1 MSTLLEQA
9 IEFQRRKLAELETQR
24 QQIEAGLVPRSQVVA
39 ARTALEEAQR
49 NPATPPATLASL
61 QETFNNLNNQ
71 RQTGI
76 DNLSSVNQQI
86 IDVRSALND
95 NEARAA
101 NPANNT
107 GVLTPGN
114 TTADPGTNPQIN
126 QQTQAQANVTT
137 GAIPAG
143 QSSSASTGIQNPP
156 TTTPPPEPINGLDLP
171 PPVAL
176 PGPAVE
182 PINGLDLPP
191 TPAEPEFGD
200 LNAAIERQQ
209 ASDPVLSE
217 DGTVATGIRR
227 NTETGEIFY
236 TDPPPGDD
244 LPFDEFAGVDE
255 AVAQQKQIALNTEGQ
270 PVLAEDGSVAEGIL
284 RNPETGEIYYT
295 QPPTLPN
302 STIPGTPYDDDG
314 NLNPGWTLDEDNNPV
329 FVGGDF
335 VEPATQQS
343 AAASRGL
350 AATQNARR
358 QATDQDVANFKTKE
372 DWRVRLSLA
381 PESKYLYN
389 APDAQGILQPLAA
402 TDGVIF
408 PYTPNIQVQYAAH
421 YTPTDLTH
429 SNYKIFQYTNSSIDS
444 ISITCD
450 FTAQDTSEAN
460 YLLAVIHFFRTVT
473 KMFYGQDK
481 SPKAGTPPPLCY
493 LSGLGQ
499 FQFDAHPLAVT
510 GFTYSLP
517 TDVDYIRA
525 SATTT
530 AAGVN
535 KSPANVPINTASPAG
550 GRMQGINPGGVKP
563 PPRFQTTPAGTIEP
577 TYVPTKMQIQISAVP
592 IISRNDI
599 SNNFSL
605 KKYATGELLL
615 GAKNKRAG
623 MW

>member
-143 QSSSASTGIQNPP
+143 QSSSASTGIQNPS

>member
-9 IEFQRRKLAELETQR
+9 IEYQRRRLAELESQR
-24 QQIEAGLVPRSQVVA
+24 QAIEAGLVPRSQVVA
-39 ARTALEEAQR
+39 ARTALDEAR
-49 NPATPPATLASL
+49 ANPATPPATLAAL
-61 QETFNNLNNQ
+61 QTTYNDLNNQ
-71 RQTGI
+71 RQTGL
-76 DNLSSVNQQI
+76 DNLSATNQQI
-86 IDVRSALND
+86 TDITSALRD
-95 NEARAA
+95 NEAKLSD
-101 NPANNT
+101 PVNNT
-107 GVLTPGN
+107 PFSTQGN
-114 TTADPGTNPQIN
+114 TTSDPGTNPQIN
-126 QQTQAQANVTT
+126 QQTNVQAANNT
-137 GAIPAG
+137 G
-143 QSSSASTGIQNPP
+143 
-156 TTTPPPEPINGLDLP
+156 ELP
-171 PPVAL
+171 PNQSAATVTSL
-176 PGPAVE
+176 PIDTG
-182 PINGLDLPP
+182 D
-191 TPAEPEFGD
+191 EFGN
-200 LNAAIERQQ
+200 LEQAIERQQ
-209 ASDPVLSE
+209 ASEPVLSE
-217 DGTVATGIRR
+217 DGTVATGIAR

-236 TDPPPGDD
+236 TTAPKGNDE
-244 LPFDEFAGVDE
+244 PFDEFAGVDE
-255 AVAQQKQIALNTEGQ
+255 AVALQKNIATNTSGL
-270 PVLAEDGSVAEGIL
+270 PVLAEDGSVAEGVL
-284 RNPETGEIYYT
+284 RNPETGEIFYT
-295 QPPTLPN
+295 EPPKLPN

-335 VEPATQQS
+335 VEPATQAS
-343 AAASRGL
+343 ATASRGL

-358 QATDQDVANFKTKE
+358 QATEQDVANFKTKE

-429 SNYKIFQYTNSSIDS
+429 SNYKIFQYANSSIDS

-450 FTAQDTSEAN
+450 FTAQDTAEAN

-510 GFTYSLP
+510 AFTYSLP

-550 GRMQGINPGGVKP
+550 GRMQGINPGGVRP

>member
-143 QSSSASTGIQNPP
+143 QSSASTGIQNPP

-444 ISITCD
+444 IGITCD

>member
-1 MSTLLEQA
+1 MPTAEELQAQATQTSINFMRQALEA
-9 IEFQRRKLAELETQR
+9 SKRILAERE
-24 QQIEAGLVPRSQVVA
+24 
-39 ARTALEEAQR
+39 
-49 NPATPPATLASL
+49 ATLANIESQQSSL
-61 QETFNNLNNQ
+61 PS
-71 RQTGI
+71 
-76 DNLSSVNQQI
+76 LSSIRELRAQAAALTNTNPAKAAELTAQANELQLQ
-86 IDVRSALND
+86 RSDYNSAKEAALFNVTQSKEAVSS
-95 NEARAA
+95 NERQLADLEAKAAA
-101 NPANNT
+101 NPAS
-107 GVLTPGN
+107 GIAAAVPASGQ
-114 TTADPGTNPQIN
+114 NPVV
-126 QQTQAQANVTT
+126 QQTENLNTAQSNVPVSTNVTT
-137 GAIPAG
+137 TTTSATTVPAPEPAINGLDLPPNPESING
-143 QSSSASTGIQNPP
+143 LDLPP
-156 TTTPPPEPINGLDLP
+156 TPEPINGLDLP
-171 PPVAL
+171 PTPEPINGLDL
-176 PGPAVE
+176 PPNPE

-191 TPAEPEFGD
+191 TPADEFGD
-200 LNAAIERQQ
+200 LDTAIERQQ
-209 ASDPVLSE
+209 ASEPVLSE
-217 DGTVATGIRR
+217 DGEVATGVRR
-227 NTETGEIFY
+227 NTETGEIYY
-236 TDPPPGDD
+236 TDPPKGDD

-255 AVAQQKQIALNTEGQ
+255 AVAEQKRIATNTAGL
-270 PVLAEDGSVAEGIL
+270 PVLAEDGSVAEGVAI
-284 RNPETGEIYYT
+284 NPETGETYYT
-295 QPPTLPN
+295 
-302 STIPGTPYDDDG
+302 TP
-314 NLNPGWTLDEDNNPV
+314 
-329 FVGGDF
+329 
-335 VEPATQQS
+335 A
-343 AAASRGL
+343 RGL

-358 QATDQDVANFKTKE
+358 QATEQDVANFKTKE

-389 APDAQGILQPLAA
+389 APEAQGILQPLAA

-429 SNYKIFQYTNSSIDS
+429 SNYKIFQYANSSVDS

-450 FTAQDTSEAN
+450 FTAQDTTEAN

-510 GFTYSLP
+510 AFTYSLP

-535 KSPANVPINTASPAG
+535 KSPANVPINTSSPAG
-550 GRMQGINPGGVKP
+550 GRMTGINPGGVKP

>member
-1 MSTLLEQA
+1 
-9 IEFQRRKLAELETQR
+9 
-24 QQIEAGLVPRSQVVA
+24 
-39 ARTALEEAQR
+39 
-49 NPATPPATLASL
+49 
-61 QETFNNLNNQ
+61 
-71 RQTGI
+71 
-76 DNLSSVNQQI
+76 
-86 IDVRSALND
+86 
-95 NEARAA
+95 
-101 NPANNT
+101 
-107 GVLTPGN
+107 
-114 TTADPGTNPQIN
+114 
-126 QQTQAQANVTT
+126 
-137 GAIPAG
+137 
-143 QSSSASTGIQNPP
+143 
-156 TTTPPPEPINGLDLP
+156 
-171 PPVAL
+171 L

>member
-1 MSTLLEQA
+1 
-9 IEFQRRKLAELETQR
+9 
-24 QQIEAGLVPRSQVVA
+24 
-39 ARTALEEAQR
+39 
-49 NPATPPATLASL
+49 
-61 QETFNNLNNQ
+61 
-71 RQTGI
+71 
-76 DNLSSVNQQI
+76 
-86 IDVRSALND
+86 
-95 NEARAA
+95 
-101 NPANNT
+101 
-107 GVLTPGN
+107 
-114 TTADPGTNPQIN
+114 
-126 QQTQAQANVTT
+126 
-137 GAIPAG
+137 
-143 QSSSASTGIQNPP
+143 
-156 TTTPPPEPINGLDLP
+156 
-171 PPVAL
+171 
-176 PGPAVE
+176 
-182 PINGLDLPP
+182 
-191 TPAEPEFGD
+191 
-200 LNAAIERQQ
+200 
-209 ASDPVLSE
+209 
-217 DGTVATGIRR
+217 
-227 NTETGEIFY
+227 
-236 TDPPPGDD
+236 
-244 LPFDEFAGVDE
+244 
-255 AVAQQKQIALNTEGQ
+255 
-270 PVLAEDGSVAEGIL
+270 VLAEDGSVAEGIL